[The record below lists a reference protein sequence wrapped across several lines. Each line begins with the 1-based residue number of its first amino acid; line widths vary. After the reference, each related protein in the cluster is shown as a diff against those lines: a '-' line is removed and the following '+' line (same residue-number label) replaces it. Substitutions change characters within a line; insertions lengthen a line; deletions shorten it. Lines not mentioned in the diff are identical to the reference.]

1 MKIGLISSE
10 IPPKINAG
18 SVRMESFIEYWKE
31 NKGIELFIY
40 TEKNNKKNIDFG
52 KNVHI
57 INSYFRR
64 ASNKNN
70 IIIRVLS
77 EIVLA
82 IDIFFRLLK
91 DKMDTYFVSSP
102 SFLLL
107 ISVLIASKI
116 KRTPYIVD
124 IRDIYP
130 QVIFDNNII
139 NKNSYIGKFLVNIEK
154 KIYDNASKI
163 ITVTKGLK
171 NHIEEKTK
179 TKVYL
184 IRNGMDNNLFN
195 NNYKSNKSR
204 NKDFII
210 MFHGTLGRS
219 QNIDLIIQYANYL
232 KNNKIK
238 DIKIWIIGDGPKKEK
253 IINSIN
259 KLNLENNLIFH
270 GFKDISQIPSYINS
284 ADIGFSPRKNGLINE
299 TAFPVKVY
307 EYMGCGI
314 PCIITPISEAG
325 IFVEKNNVGFQL
337 ENNNIKSLHK
347 YVLKFKN
354 NKNLYNQYSINALK
368 TSKQFERSKLAKR
381 VYEIIMEE

>member
-82 IDIFFRLLK
+82 IDIFFGLLK

-219 QNIDLIIQYANYL
+219 QNIDLIIKYANYL

-325 IFVEKNNVGFQL
+325 IFVEKNNIGFQL

>member
-82 IDIFFRLLK
+82 IDIFFGLLK

-325 IFVEKNNVGFQL
+325 IFVEKNNIGFQL